1 MSQEKVDRYKKE
13 KANRQEIMK
22 KEKRRLV
29 ASSTALIA
37 AIAALGIWF
46 GVSVYQ
52 KSQPV
57 QTEYYSTNFTAL
69 DDYMNSLSS

>member
-13 KANRQEIMK
+13 KANRQQIMK
-22 KEKRRLV
+22 KEKRRL
-29 ASSTALIA
+29 ALSSTALIA

>member
-29 ASSTALIA
+29 ASGTALIA